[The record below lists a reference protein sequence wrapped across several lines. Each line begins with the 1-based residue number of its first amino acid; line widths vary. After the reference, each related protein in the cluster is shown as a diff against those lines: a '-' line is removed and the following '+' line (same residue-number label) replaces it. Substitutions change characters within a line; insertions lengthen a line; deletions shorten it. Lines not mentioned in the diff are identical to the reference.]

1 MKKLPHL
8 GVCNVTQLRH
18 IEELIARAKVAA
30 LAANDLA
37 SVPRLRDRGE
47 KYRLVAWLYL
57 GRADAAFE
65 KYEREA
71 R

>member
-1 MKKLPHL
+1 
-8 GVCNVTQLRH
+8 VTQLRH
-18 IEELIARAKVAA
+18 IEELVARAKGAA

-57 GRADAAFE
+57 GRADVAFE
-65 KYEREA
+65 KYERA
-71 R
+71 TK